1 MKTTSILFIASFLFF
16 LTTNINAELY
26 MWVDENGVKHY
37 SDTGP
42 DEDAIFEER
51 GEYEL
56 DKSEPGKN
64 NIKARAEILKEQRVE
79 SAKKRKELYEKKIKK
94 TNQRLK
100 EIEASREKLKQLWQ
114 ALYGDL
120 KGNFESGYRIA
131 SKNFEGNIIGLNDGS
146 IWSVVGDFPWVRTAL
161 WLVYDNIKINKIDG
175 VMVNTKRNR
184 DIWVKVRP
192 FRTIKYNI
200 RIK

>member
-64 NIKARAEILKEQRVE
+64 NIKARAKILKEQRAE
-79 SAKKRKELYEKKIKK
+79 RARQRKKLYKKTERKPKRKYELISLSVYPEGNNYIEV
-94 TNQRLK
+94 TGRVARGEPCERLK
-100 EIEASREKLKQLWQ
+100 VSVYLTSSKGGRAHVSGIIEKAGGAGSKSMTDKDYV
-114 ALYGDL
+114 YGHAKDDWDVSSSYF
-120 KGNFESGYRIA
+120 NCVS
-131 SKNFEGNIIGLNDGS
+131 D
-146 IWSVVGDFPWVRTAL
+146 
-161 WLVYDNIKINKIDG
+161 
-175 VMVNTKRNR
+175 
-184 DIWVKVRP
+184 
-192 FRTIKYNI
+192 
-200 RIK
+200 